1 MRASVRA
8 LILFI
13 GSVTFIN
20 LTSSAVG
27 LQTIDDIRV
36 DALVATHWGQKTDTG
51 YSNTGSPCFNYY
63 TPENTPC
70 GCVAVPMAQL
80 CWYWR
85 YPESIPSDTSKCLL
99 NDVELMLSYGG
110 EVYNYDLMPPV
121 TTGID
126 EIGREAIGRLT
137 YDCAVSLHS
146 MFSTS
151 GTLAYGVFSF
161 VQLREIFGYDS
172 AVGYVP
178 FKSTA
183 PNSKLENTI
192 IANLDAKC
200 PVLIAL
206 FEEKTQKAH
215 QALIDG
221 YGYHNGKLY
230 FHYNLGW
237 CNVRGDDAWYEL
249 GKTVDHTTGNAYS
262 LIDGIVYNI
271 FPKGSGDI
279 LSGRILGVDGNPA
292 SGVEVQAIRN
302 GIEIDVVKTDKNGI
316 YAFKLPGNNTYKV
329 SCEGRS
335 ISVFLPPSSCAGR
348 KISSKNDGDIWE
360 NPFMPEYNEEG
371 VLGGSSGNDIDLS
384 VEVNPLGAF
393 NPNKAGKGAYP
404 YSGVVYDENDNPSGT
419 MTIKFTKPSKGTSK
433 ISAKIKLL
441 NGKSY
446 SLSST
451 KVQVN
456 DDGPAL
462 ITDKVIKKLGVLDS
476 LEIGESGFVAKITMA
491 DGKKLTALTT
501 DLSKGLS
508 EGKYTFS
515 VDSIPTTINGLA
527 VVKDMLLEH
536 MTFSIN
542 AKGKVSLPKAASLTY
557 KKIKKSKPTAYE
569 LVLDTSKGKTNL
581 MGLKLSYSPKTS
593 SIKGLFVIYTDN
605 PEKHK
610 INKYTFT
617 ITGMVVEGK
626 AVGIA
631 TCKKPSMTSQVFIE
645 KNNLQ

>member
-110 EVYNYDLMPPV
+110 EVYNYDLMSPV

-249 GKTVDHTTGNAYS
+249 GKSVDHTTGNAYS

-384 VEVNPLGAF
+384 VEVNPLGSF

-419 MTIKFTKPSKGTSK
+419 ITIKFTKPSKGTSK

-476 LEIGESGFVAKITMA
+476 LEIGESGFVAKITMT

-542 AKGKVSLPKAASLTY
+542 AKGKISLPKAASLTY

-593 SIKGLFVIYTDN
+593 SIKGSFVIYTDN

-645 KNNLQ
+645 KNNL

>member
-1 MRASVRA
+1 MKASVKA

-70 GCVAVPMAQL
+70 GCVVVPLAQL

-85 YPESIPSDTSKCLL
+85 YPESIPSDTSRCLL
-99 NDVELMLSYGG
+99 NGVELKLPYGG

-126 EIGREAIGRLT
+126 EISRKAIGRLT

-146 MFSTS
+146 MFSSS
-151 GTLAYGVFSF
+151 GTLAYGMFSF

-178 FKSTA
+178 FKSST

-249 GKTVDHTTGNAYS
+249 GKTVDYVTGNEYS

-271 FPKGSGDI
+271 FPNGSGDI
-279 LSGRILGVDGNPA
+279 LSGRIIGVDGNPV

-302 GIEIDVVKTDKNGI
+302 GIEIDAVKTDKNGI
-316 YAFKLPGNNTYKV
+316 YAFILLGNNTYKV

-335 ISVFLPPSSCAGR
+335 ISVFLPSSSCAGR

-393 NPNKAGKGAYP
+393 NPDKAGKGNYP
-404 YSGVVYDENDNPSGT
+404 YSGVMYDENGNPSGT
-419 MTIKFTKPSKGTSK
+419 MTIKFTKPSKGVSK
-433 ISAKIKLL
+433 ISAKITLL
-441 NGKSY
+441 DGKSY

-451 KVQVN
+451 KVQIS
-456 DDGPAL
+456 DDGPVA
-462 ITDKVIKKLGVLDS
+462 ITDKGIKKLGLLDS
-476 LEIGESGFVAKITMA
+476 LEIGENGFLAEFTMMN
-491 DGKKLTALTT
+491 GKKLTASTA
-501 DLSKGLS
+501 DLSKGLR
-508 EGKYTFS
+508 EGEYTFS
-515 VDSIPTTINGLA
+515 IDSIPSTINGLA
-527 VVKDMLLEH
+527 VVKDMLLQS

-542 AKGKVSLPKAASLTY
+542 AKGKITLPKAASLKY

-581 MGLKLSYSPKTS
+581 MGLKLSYSAKTS
-593 SIKGLFVIYTDN
+593 SIKGSFVIYTDN

-610 INKYTFT
+610 INKYTFK
-617 ITGMVVEGK
+617 ITGMVVDGK

-631 TCKKPSMTSQVFIE
+631 TCKKPAMTSLVSIE
-645 KNNLQ
+645 KDNL

>member
-1 MRASVRA
+1 MRVSVKA

-13 GSVTFIN
+13 GSVTFIS

-70 GCVAVPMAQL
+70 GCVAVPLAQL

-85 YPESIPSDTSKCLL
+85 YPESIPLATSRCLL
-99 NDVELMLSYGG
+99 NGVELKLPYGG

-146 MFSTS
+146 MFSSS
-151 GTLAYGVFSF
+151 GTLAYGMFSF

-178 FKSTA
+178 FKSST

-206 FEEKTQKAH
+206 LEEKTQKAH

-279 LSGRILGVDGNPA
+279 LSGRILGVDGNPI

-302 GIEIDVVKTDKNGI
+302 GIEIDAVKTDKNGI
-316 YAFKLPGNNTYKV
+316 YAFILLGNNTYKV

-335 ISVFLPPSSCAGR
+335 ISVFLPSSSCAGR

-393 NPNKAGKGAYP
+393 NPDKAGKGNYP
-404 YSGVVYDENDNPSGT
+404 YSGVMYDENGNPSGT
-419 MTIKFTKPSKGTSK
+419 MTIKFTKPSKGVSK
-433 ISAKIKLL
+433 ISAKITLL
-441 NGKSY
+441 DGKSY

-451 KVQVN
+451 KVQIS

-462 ITDKVIKKLGVLDS
+462 ITDKAIKKLGVLDS
-476 LEIGESGFVAKITMA
+476 LEIGGNGFLAEFTMMN
-491 DGKKLTALTT
+491 GKKLTASTA
-501 DLSKGLS
+501 DLSKGLC
-508 EGKYTFS
+508 EGEYTFS
-515 VDSIPTTINGLA
+515 IDSIPSTINGLA
-527 VVKDMLLEH
+527 VVKEMLLQS

-542 AKGKVSLPKAASLTY
+542 AKGKITLPKAASLKY
-557 KKIKKSKPTAYE
+557 KKIKKSKPAAYE
-569 LVLDTSKGKTNL
+569 LVCDTSKGRTNL
-581 MGLKLSYSPKTS
+581 MGLKLSYAAKTS
-593 SIKGLFVIYTDN
+593 SIKGSFVIYTDN

-610 INKYTFT
+610 INKYTFK
-617 ITGMVVEGK
+617 ITGMVVDGK

-631 TCKKPSMTSQVFIE
+631 TCKKPAMTSLVSIE
-645 KNNLQ
+645 TK

>member
-85 YPESIPSDTSKCLL
+85 YPESIPSDTSNCLL

-126 EIGREAIGRLT
+126 ELGRKAIGRLT

-183 PNSKLENTI
+183 TNSKLENTI
-192 IANLDAKC
+192 VANLDAKC

-221 YGYHNGKLY
+221 YGYHNGRLY

-316 YAFKLPGNNTYKV
+316 
-329 SCEGRS
+329 
-335 ISVFLPPSSCAGR
+335 
-348 KISSKNDGDIWE
+348 
-360 NPFMPEYNEEG
+360 
-371 VLGGSSGNDIDLS
+371 
-384 VEVNPLGAF
+384 
-393 NPNKAGKGAYP
+393 
-404 YSGVVYDENDNPSGT
+404 
-419 MTIKFTKPSKGTSK
+419 
-433 ISAKIKLL
+433 
-441 NGKSY
+441 
-446 SLSST
+446 
-451 KVQVN
+451 
-456 DDGPAL
+456 
-462 ITDKVIKKLGVLDS
+462 
-476 LEIGESGFVAKITMA
+476 
-491 DGKKLTALTT
+491 
-501 DLSKGLS
+501 
-508 EGKYTFS
+508 
-515 VDSIPTTINGLA
+515 
-527 VVKDMLLEH
+527 
-536 MTFSIN
+536 
-542 AKGKVSLPKAASLTY
+542 
-557 KKIKKSKPTAYE
+557 
-569 LVLDTSKGKTNL
+569 
-581 MGLKLSYSPKTS
+581 
-593 SIKGLFVIYTDN
+593 
-605 PEKHK
+605 
-610 INKYTFT
+610 
-617 ITGMVVEGK
+617 
-626 AVGIA
+626 
-631 TCKKPSMTSQVFIE
+631 
-645 KNNLQ
+645 

>member
-1 MRASVRA
+1 MKASVRA

-126 EIGREAIGRLT
+126 EIGRAAIGRLT
-137 YDCAVSLHS
+137 YDCAVALHS

-151 GTLAYGVFSF
+151 GTLAYGMFSF

-206 FEEKTQKAH
+206 FEEKTRKAH

-384 VEVNPLGAF
+384 VEVNPLGSF

-419 MTIKFTKPSKGTSK
+419 ITIKFTKPSKGTSK

-446 SLSST
+446 SLPST

-462 ITDKVIKKLGVLDS
+462 ITDRVIKKLGVLDS
-476 LEIGESGFVAKITMA
+476 LEIGESGFVVKITMA

-527 VVKDMLLEH
+527 VVKDMLLEY

-542 AKGKVSLPKAASLTY
+542 VKGKISLPKAASLTY

-593 SIKGLFVIYTDN
+593 SIKGSFVIYTDN

-645 KNNLQ
+645 KNNL

>member
-1 MRASVRA
+1 MRASVKA
-8 LILFI
+8 IILFI
-13 GSVTFIN
+13 GCVTFIN

-27 LQTIDDIRV
+27 LQTIDDVRV

-51 YSNTGSPCFNYY
+51 YSNIGSPCFNYY

-70 GCVAVPMAQL
+70 GCVAVPIAQL

-85 YPESIPSDTSKCLL
+85 YPKSIPSDTSRCLL
-99 NDVELMLSYGG
+99 NGVELKLPYGG

-126 EIGREAIGRLT
+126 EISRKAIGRLT

-146 MFSTS
+146 MFSPR
-151 GTLAYGVFSF
+151 GTLAYGMFSF

-178 FKSTA
+178 YKSCT

-200 PVLIAL
+200 PVIIAL
-206 FEEKTQKAH
+206 YEEKTQKAH

-221 YGYHNGKLY
+221 YGYHDGKLY

-335 ISVFLPPSSCAGR
+335 ISVFLPSSSCAGR

-393 NPNKAGKGAYP
+393 NPNKAGKGNYP
-404 YSGVVYDENDNPSGT
+404 YSGVMYDENGNPSGT
-419 MTIKFTKPSKGTSK
+419 ITIKFTKPSKGTSK

-462 ITDKVIKKLGVLDS
+462 ITDKAIKKLGVLDS
-476 LEIGESGFVAKITMA
+476 LEIGENGFLAEFTMM

-515 VDSIPTTINGLA
+515 VDSTPTTINGLA
-527 VVKDMLLEH
+527 VVKDMLLES

-542 AKGKVSLPKAASLTY
+542 AKGKITLPKAASLKY
-557 KKIKKSKPTAYE
+557 KKIKKSKPAAYE
-569 LVLDTSKGKTNL
+569 LVCDTSKGRTNL

-593 SIKGLFVIYTDN
+593 SIKGSFVIYTVN

-631 TCKKPSMTSQVFIE
+631 TCKKPSMTSQVFIG
-645 KNNLQ
+645 KNNL